1 MNILTF
7 ITAIGCGIAG
17 GVFFAFSS
25 FVMPGLGRLPAPQG
39 IAAMQQMNI
48 TAITPVFMADFVGT
62 ALACVAVLIT
72 GWDDPYLLTG
82 SLLYLIGVFLL
93 TMTYNV
99 PRNNALAELD
109 PSAPDAPD
117 HWARYQREW
126 NRANHLRALAGIAA
140 SAVLIGGL
148 HG

>member
-1 MNILTF
+1 MNILIF
-7 ITAIGCGIAG
+7 VTAIGCGMAG

-25 FVMPGLGRLPAPQG
+25 FVMPALGRLPVPQG
-39 IAAMQQMNI
+39 IAAMQQINI

-62 ALACVAVLIT
+62 AVACLAVLIT
-72 GWDDPYLLTG
+72 GWDEPLLLTG
-82 SLLYLIGVFLL
+82 GLLYLIGVFLL
-93 TMTYNV
+93 TRAYHI
-99 PRNNALAELD
+99 PRNNALADLD
-109 PSAPDAPD
+109 PSAPHAPD